1 MRKIILIALF
11 ISSLF
16 TVVAQQKVI
25 KISDPYT
32 NMEVYPK
39 RIINLQWAENQKDYT
54 FVKDTFLY
62 KGSINSKQIDKP
74 LLSLSKFRKDLKKAN
89 LKTGHRFPNLAW
101 ETKNTLTFAQNDTF
115 YSYNISN
122 GTVKMLCYYPKGVDV
137 LKLNPKNNTQV
148 AFTKENNLYMA
159 DGNNVIAIT
168 NDSNKAIVSGQTV
181 SRSEFGIVD
190 GIFWSPQGNLIAYYT
205 KDESNVGEYPL
216 VDIDA
221 REAKVK
227 MIRYPMAGM
236 ASELIYVNVYN
247 PKTGAKVSLDTKE
260 LKEYYFTNITWSPDE
275 KYIYIQVLN
284 REQNHMW
291 LNKYDVSTGK
301 MIKTLFEET
310 NDKWV
315 EPEEK
320 IHFLNNNNNEFVFMS
335 ERDGFYHAYLCNT
348 DGKILKQLTKGN
360 WVVTQFNGFSDDNSK
375 MFFMAT
381 KDSPLE
387 NNLYSLNMKTLKI
400 NRLTKEGGTHHIRF
414 NSDKS
419 LFFDK
424 FSSLS
429 IAAKYQIIDS
439 KKAVVRKVILSDT
452 ETLKDYTL
460 GEMTIDKLKSED
472 GSDLYYRLIKPVNF
486 DPNKKYPVIV
496 YVYGGPHA
504 QLVKNTFLGGGGY
517 FLQALAAKGYVV
529 FTLDNRGSANRGFAF
544 ESGIHR
550 QLGVLEM
557 RDQMKGIEFLKS
569 QSYVDTNRIGVH
581 GWSYGGFMTTSLML
595 NHADVFK
602 VGVAGGPVIDWK
614 YYEVMYGE
622 RYMDMPQ
629 ENPEGYKETS
639 TLNKV
644 GNLKGQ
650 FLIIHGTMDPTVV
663 WQNSQ
668 LFVKKCVS
676 KQKQLDYFIYP
687 DHEHNVRGYD
697 RLHLETKIAKYFD
710 DYL

>member
-1 MRKIILIALF
+1 MRKIVLIAFL
-11 ISSLF
+11 ISSAF
-16 TVVAQQKVI
+16 GIFAQQKVI
-25 KISDPYT
+25 KISDPYK
-32 NMEVYPK
+32 NAEVYPK
-39 RIINLQWAENQKDYT
+39 RVSSLQWINKNTYT
-54 FVKDTFLY
+54 FVKDS
-62 KGSINSKQIDKP
+62 SIYRGTTNSKKMDMSFI
-74 LLSLSKFRKDLKKAN
+74 SRSKFNKDLEKAN
-89 LKTGHRFPNLAW
+89 LKTSKRFPNLAW
-101 ETKNTLTFAQNDTF
+101 ETESTLTFAQSDTF
-115 YSYNISN
+115 YRYNITN
-122 GTVKMLCYYPKGVDV
+122 GNVKMLCYYPQGVDV
-137 LKLNPKNNTQV
+137 LKLNPANNSQA
-148 AFTKENNLYMA
+148 AFTRDNNLFMS
-159 DGNNVIAIT
+159 DGKNVIAVT
-168 NDSNKAIVSGQTV
+168 NDENKGIVSGQTV

-190 GIFWSPQGNLIAYYT
+190 GIFWSPKGNFIAYYT
-205 KDESNVGEYPL
+205 KDETNVGEYPL
-216 VDIDA
+216 VNIDA
-221 REAKVK
+221 REAEVK

-236 ASELIYVNVYN
+236 ASELIYVGVYN
-247 PKTGAKVSLDTKE
+247 PKTKTKVMLDTKE
-260 LKEYYFTNITWSPDE
+260 LKEYYFTNVTWSPDE
-275 KYIYIQVLN
+275 KFIYIQVLN

-291 LNKYDVSTGK
+291 LNKYDVSNGK
-301 MIKTLFEET
+301 MVKTLFEET

-315 EPEEK
+315 EPEED
-320 IHFLNNNNNEFVFMS
+320 IHFLNNNSDEFVYMS
-335 ERDGFYHAYLCNT
+335 ERDGFYHAYLCNI
-348 DGKILKQLTKGN
+348 DGKIIKQLTKGN
-360 WVVTQFNGFSDDNSK
+360 WVITSFEGFNNDNSK
-375 MFFMAT
+375 MYFMAT

-387 NNLYSLNMKTLKI
+387 NNLYSVDMKSLKI
-400 NRLTKEGGTHHIRF
+400 TRLTNDDGTHYISF
-414 NSDKS
+414 NKDKS
-419 LFFDK
+419 LFIDK

-429 IAAKYQIIDS
+429 VAAQYQIVNT
-439 KKAVVRKVILSDT
+439 KKGAVTKVIKSDT

-460 GEMTIDKLKSED
+460 GEMTIDKLKADD

-557 RDQMKGIEFLKS
+557 QDQMKGIEFLKS

-595 NHADVFK
+595 NHAETFK

-622 RYMDMPQ
+622 RYMDKPQ
-629 ENPEGYKETS
+629 ENPEGYKNSS

-644 GNLKGQ
+644 KNLKGQ

-668 LFVKKCVS
+668 MFVKKCVS
-676 KQKQLDYFIYP
+676 NQKQLDYFIYP

-697 RLHLETKIAKYFD
+697 RMHLENKIAKYFD